1 MSRIGCHDSI
11 RTIPGHTV
19 RLPIGVTGRC
29 VGTHLC
35 RLWGQCGRLGEAES
49 GEVRRASPVC
59 GRAREF
65 PLVKQGSCRCRRW
78 SGARAGR
85 GVTGAP
91 WNGGEALGVVV
102 RVGREGGE
110 VGRTAGCPCVSCV
123 FLAAAKHASGG
134 PAGPQRPPRVDCLP
148 ARRGRRRVLHVFPAA
163 PSADEREDACD
174 GHDHQSAA
182 NSAGNR

>member
-1 MSRIGCHDSI
+1 M
-11 RTIPGHTV
+11 
-19 RLPIGVTGRC
+19 
-29 VGTHLC
+29 
-35 RLWGQCGRLGEAES
+35 
-49 GEVRRASPVC
+49 
-59 GRAREF
+59 
-65 PLVKQGSCRCRRW
+65 
-78 SGARAGR
+78 GAR

-110 VGRTAGCPCVSCV
+110 VGRTAGV
-123 FLAAAKHASGG
+123 FLAAAKHASCG

-182 NSAGNR
+182 NSAGNRWRTIEFTNSVVAGTVAPVGYAHVALSPLPLISPYKLTSPRGAGGAAIPESAALRLNQQPD